1 MRKRDVVGEKVGR
14 RGRKGLFFFGKSIL
28 FGAEPKNKVITR
40 HVMAGS
46 GGGSG
51 EQGARCET
59 RG

>member
-1 MRKRDVVGEKVGR
+1 MRKRDVVGEEVGR

-51 EQGARCET
+51 E
-59 RG
+59 